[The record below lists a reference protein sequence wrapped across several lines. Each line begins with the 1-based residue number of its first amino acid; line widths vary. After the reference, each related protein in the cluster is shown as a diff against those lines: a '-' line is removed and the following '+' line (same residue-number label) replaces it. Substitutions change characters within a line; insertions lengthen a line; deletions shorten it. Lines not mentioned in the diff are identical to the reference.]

1 MGKRQ
6 EQRRDKQQNEARLE
20 SGLVEKGGAEIL
32 GDWTRSSAAGVRLVL
47 QGPARP
53 ARLLLDPRSE
63 QAQVR

>member
-32 GDWTRSSAAGVRLVL
+32 GDWTRSSAAGVRLV
-47 QGPARP
+47 
-53 ARLLLDPRSE
+53 
-63 QAQVR
+63 